1 MTDRRILESTEELCM
16 KLRHMKLSGMA
27 DELERQNNDP
37 NHDLVSF
44 DERLNGIINA
54 EWNLRY
60 NKKLN
65 RFIKKATLRYPEA
78 DLDDAIYDPARQLD
92 TDTIERLSKC
102 SWIEEGRNLLVTGA
116 SGSDKSYI
124 ANALCI
130 CALRQFKTVCYSKTS
145 TLIYELEKADLEK
158 THLEYISKLVKL
170 DLVVLDDF
178 GLMDLDPDKC
188 RNLFELIDAREGR
201 KSIIVISQLPVS
213 SWYELFK
220 DNTYADACLDR
231 LVNRAFRLQ
240 FNGKNMRNPS
250 L

>member
-1 MTDRRILESTEELCM
+1 M
-16 KLRHMKLSGMA
+16 
-27 DELERQNNDP
+27 
-37 NHDLVSF
+37 
-44 DERLNGIINA
+44 
-54 EWNLRY
+54 
-60 NKKLN
+60 
-65 RFIKKATLRYPEA
+65 
-78 DLDDAIYDPARQLD
+78 
-92 TDTIERLSKC
+92 
-102 SWIEEGRNLLVTGA
+102 
-116 SGSDKSYI
+116 
-124 ANALCI
+124 
-130 CALRQFKTVCYSKTS
+130 
-145 TLIYELEKADLEK
+145 
-158 THLEYISKLVKL
+158 EYISKLAKL

-201 KSIIVISQLPVS
+201 KSMIVISQLPVS

>member
-1 MTDRRILESTEELCM
+1 M
-16 KLRHMKLSGMA
+16 
-27 DELERQNNDP
+27 
-37 NHDLVSF
+37 
-44 DERLNGIINA
+44 
-54 EWNLRY
+54 
-60 NKKLN
+60 
-65 RFIKKATLRYPEA
+65 
-78 DLDDAIYDPARQLD
+78 
-92 TDTIERLSKC
+92 
-102 SWIEEGRNLLVTGA
+102 
-116 SGSDKSYI
+116 
-124 ANALCI
+124 
-130 CALRQFKTVCYSKTS
+130 LRQFKTVCYSKTS

-158 THLEYISKLVKL
+158 THLEYISKLAKL
-170 DLVVLDDF
+170 NLVVLDDF